1 MNDLHYYEVNLLW
14 DFETRGTLSCPVTPD
29 KIEVATGPGFPKGM
43 KEKWTAEHLFVASV
57 SSCMMSTFL
66 LVADDSNSFSTP
78 FCKPFP
84 DPKRIISIK
93 IPHATLKPVR
103 KVLSL
108 FFLMVLKI
116 SCHLS
121 VSNILV
127 VPGLKFQ
134 VSGYWHL
141 EICFYLLLC

>member
-66 LVADDSNSFSTP
+66 LVADDSKLKFVSFESNAIGTIE
-78 FCKPFP
+78 KVNG
-84 DPKRIISIK
+84 KLTVTEII
-93 IPHATLKPVR
+93 LKPR
-103 KVLSL
+103 LVLPSTQKEGKAKR
-108 FFLMVLKI
+108 VLKMSEKAFAI
-116 SCHLS
+116 ANS
-121 VSNILV
+121 VKTKIALESIILF
-127 VPGLKFQ
+127 K
-134 VSGYWHL
+134 
-141 EICFYLLLC
+141 